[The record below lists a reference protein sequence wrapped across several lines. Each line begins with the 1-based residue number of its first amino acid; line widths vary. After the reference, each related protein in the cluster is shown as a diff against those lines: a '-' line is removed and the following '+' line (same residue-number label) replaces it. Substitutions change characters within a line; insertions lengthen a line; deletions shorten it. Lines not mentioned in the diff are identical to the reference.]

1 MPEDQQSSARGDD
14 GDSRSSGPIRKF
26 VERLIGR
33 GNEPSLREQIE
44 EAIDEAEEDRGA
56 RGLTGPVGDMAPIE
70 RKMVR
75 NLLHFGEQRADDLA
89 VPRSAIFAIAETAT
103 FAELVAEL
111 AEAGHSRLP
120 VYRESL
126 DQIVGMI
133 HVKDVFAVLASGQTP
148 PPLADLIRQP
158 LYVPQ
163 SMGALDLLAEMRAK
177 RTHLAIVI
185 DEYSGTEGLVTI
197 EDLVEEIVG
206 DIEDEHDDEPE
217 ALLVRRDDGSWD
229 ADARAELDDVA
240 EIIAPEL
247 AETEEDVE
255 TLGGLAAVLAGHVP
269 DIGEVML
276 HPSGWRLEITA
287 GDARR
292 VDRLLL
298 HPPVIID
305 PEAPLGRGEAE

>member
-1 MPEDQQSSARGDD
+1 MPDDQQSNSRSDD
-14 GDSRSSGPIRKF
+14 SDSRSSGLFRKISGLF
-26 VERLIGR
+26 KRD
-33 GNEPSLREQIE
+33 EPTLREQLE
-44 EAIDEAEEDRGA
+44 EVIDDAEEDGGA
-56 RGLTGPVGDMAPIE
+56 RAALGPIGEMSSIE

-75 NLLHFGEQRADDLA
+75 NLLQFGDQRADDVA
-89 VPRSAIFAIAETAT
+89 VPRSSIFAIAETAT

-120 VYRESL
+120 VYRGSL
-126 DQIVGMI
+126 DHIVGMI
-133 HVKDVFAVLASGQTP
+133 HIKDVFAVLAAGTPP
-148 PPLADLIRQP
+148 PPLADLFRQP

-163 SMGALDLLAEMRAK
+163 SMGVLDLLAEMRAQ

-206 DIEDEHDDEPE
+206 EIEDEHDDEPE
-217 ALLVRRDDGSWD
+217 AMLVRGADGSWD
-229 ADARAELDDVA
+229 ADARAQLDDVA
-240 EIIAPEL
+240 ETIAPEL
-247 AETEEDVE
+247 AEVDEDVD

-269 DIGEVML
+269 DIGEIVL

-292 VDRLLL
+292 VDRLTLY
-298 HPPVIID
+298 PPIIID